1 MKNILT
7 FAHEA
12 FVLARLNNA
21 NIIALL
27 GLVVTDSETWI
38 VTDFADHGNL
48 ENFAKVLEK
57 SNRMQINPLIRIHE
71 HEEYGSKFQ
80 AVLSKLHSKMQFLHC
95 T

>member
-7 FAHEA
+7 FVSEA

-57 SNRMQINPLIRIHE
+57 SNRMQINPLTRAHE
-71 HEEYGSKFQ
+71 HEVG
-80 AVLSKLHSKMQFLHC
+80 L
-95 T
+95 

>member
-12 FVLARLNNA
+12 FVLARLDNA

-71 HEEYGSKFQ
+71 HEEYGFKFQ